1 MLKCEEKA
9 MANRW
14 WTGNV
19 AMNQMGSGG
28 GGPELHLTRNSG
40 EEEKGSG
47 LNNHGLMRREQDFM
61 ADTTTNSSDG
71 NEGHAEEVSRG
82 DAQHGQEQNP
92 DPGARVVGEP
102 GSSGRRP
109 RGRPPGSK
117 NKPKPP
123 VVITKESPNSLHS
136 HVLEISSGSDIVDCI
151 ATFAHRCHR
160 GVSVLS
166 GSGTVTDVTLHQPT
180 APDGVLTLQG
190 RFEILSLSGAFLP
203 APSPLRTTGLTIYLA
218 GGQGQVLG
226 GNVMG
231 TLVASGPVIV
241 IAATYMNAAYQRLPL
256 EEEPTDEGMQLQ
268 PAVDAGSS
276 AAHSHGLADSSSSIP
291 LYNLPPNLLP
301 NAQHPHEALWPP
313 APRPP
318 SSY

>member
-1 MLKCEEKA
+1 

-19 AMNQMGSGG
+19 VAMNEMGVGG
-28 GGPELHLTRNSG
+28 GGDPELHLMRNSG
-40 EEEKGSG
+40 EEEDEEEK
-47 LNNHGLMRREQDFM
+47 RREQDFM
-61 ADTTTNSSDG
+61 ADTSSDG
-71 NEGHAEEVSRG
+71 NHHELNPTV
-82 DAQHGQEQNP
+82 GQ
-92 DPGARVVGEP
+92 GALVISEP

-123 VVITKESPNSLHS
+123 IVITKESPNSLHS

-151 ATFAHRCHR
+151 STFAQRCHR

-166 GSGTVTDVTLHQPT
+166 GTGVVADVTLRQLN
-180 APDGVLTLQG
+180 APEGVVTLHG
-190 RFEILSLSGAFLP
+190 KFEILSLSGAFLP
-203 APSPLRTTGLTIYLA
+203 SPSPLRTTGLTVYLA

-231 TLVASGPVIV
+231 ALVASGPVVV

-256 EEEPTDEGMQLQ
+256 EEEEEVVPHHPADEGRMQLGG
-268 PAVDAGSS
+268 AVEIAPS
-276 AAHSHGLADSSSSIP
+276 APHSHPLVDS
-291 LYNLPPNLLP
+291 LYNLPPNLLH
-301 NAQHPHEALWPP
+301 NTQIAHEAAHW
-313 APRPP
+313 RPP
-318 SSY
+318 PPPY